1 MTWETLSKINVNDY
15 TEKKGNLTYLSW
27 AWAWQ
32 KLMEH
37 YPDAVYQFEPNEY
50 HPDDSVTVHCTLT
63 VDSITRPMW
72 LPVMDNR
79 NNAISKPTSRQI
91 SDTKMRCLVKAISMF
106 GLGSYIY
113 AGEDLPEDNSTIS
126 EDQAK
131 TLNKLLE
138 ETKSDVA
145 KFCSIFKVS
154 SVSGLLLKDYD
165 RALSALNKKKETMK
179 WAIQ

>member
-1 MTWETLSKINVNDY
+1 MTWEILCFFNVTAS

-37 YPDAVYQFEPNEY
+37 YPDSVYEFSPNEY

-63 VDSITRPMW
+63 VSGVTRPMW

-79 NNAISKPTSRQI
+79 NNAISNPTSRQI
-91 SDTKMRCLVKAISMF
+91 SDTKMRCLVKAIAMF

-138 ETKSDVA
+138 ETKSDIA

-154 SVSGLLLKDYD
+154 SVSGLLMKDYD

-179 WAIQ
+179 

>member
-1 MTWETLSKINVNDY
+1 MTWETLSKINVNDH

-37 YPDAVYQFEPNEY
+37 YPDSVYQFEPNEY
-50 HPDDSVTVHCTLT
+50 HPDGSVTVHCTLT
-63 VDSITRPMW
+63 VDGVTRPMW

-79 NNAISKPTSRQI
+79 NNSIAQPTSRQI

-113 AGEDLPEDNSTIS
+113 AGEDLPQDNSTIS
-126 EDQAK
+126 DAQAE
-131 TLNKLLE
+131 TLNKLLQ
-138 ETKSDVA
+138 ETESDSER
-145 KFCSIFKVS
+145 FCKAFKCSAVT
-154 SVSGLLLKDYD
+154 GLLLKDYD
-165 RALSALNKKKETMK
+165 QALKALNKKKETMK
-179 WAIQ
+179 

>member
-1 MTWETLSKINVNDY
+1 
-15 TEKKGNLTYLSW
+15 
-27 AWAWQ
+27 
-32 KLMEH
+32 
-37 YPDAVYQFEPNEY
+37 
-50 HPDDSVTVHCTLT
+50 
-63 VDSITRPMW
+63 

-126 EDQAK
+126 DDQAK

-179 WAIQ
+179 

>member
-1 MTWETLSKINVNDY
+1 MTWETLSKINVNDH

-37 YPDAVYQFEPNEY
+37 YPDSVYQFKPNEY

-63 VDSITRPMW
+63 VDGITRPMW

-79 NNAISKPTSRQI
+79 NNAISQPTSRQI

-113 AGEDLPEDNSTIS
+113 AGEDLPQDNSTIS
-126 EDQAK
+126 EEQAQ
-131 TLNKLLE
+131 TLNNLLQ
-138 ETKSDVA
+138 ETKSDSDR
-145 KFCSIFKVS
+145 FCKAFKVT
-154 SVSGLLLKDYD
+154 SVTGLLLKDYD
-165 RALSALNKKKETMK
+165 KAIAALNKKKEVMK
-179 WAIQ
+179 

>member
-1 MTWETLSKINVNDY
+1 MTWETLSKINVNDH
-15 TEKKGNLTYLSW
+15 TEKNGNLTYLSW

-32 KLMEH
+32 KLMEN
-37 YPDAVYQFEPNEY
+37 YPDSVYQFEPNEY

-63 VDSITRPMW
+63 VDGITRPMW

-113 AGEDLPEDNSTIS
+113 AGEDLPQDNSTIS
-126 EDQAK
+126 EEQAQ
-131 TLNKLLE
+131 TLNKLLQ
-138 ETKSDVA
+138 ETESDVA
-145 KFCSIFKVS
+145 RFCDTFKCP
-154 SVSGLLLKDYD
+154 SVTGLLLKDYD
-165 RALSALNKKKETMK
+165 QALKALNKKKEMMK
-179 WAIQ
+179 

>member
-1 MTWETLSKINVNDY
+1 MTWETLSKINVNDH

-32 KLMEH
+32 KLMEN
-37 YPDAVYQFEPNEY
+37 YPDSVYQFEPNEY

-63 VDSITRPMW
+63 VDGITRPMW

-113 AGEDLPEDNSTIS
+113 AGEDLPQDNSTIS
-126 EDQAK
+126 DEQAQ
-131 TLNKLLE
+131 TLNKLLQ
-138 ETKSDVA
+138 ETKSDSER
-145 KFCSIFKVS
+145 FCKAFKCS
-154 SVSGLLLKDYD
+154 SVTGLLLKDYD
-165 RALSALNKKKETMK
+165 QAIAALNKKKETMK
-179 WAIQ
+179 